1 MLALCLKW
9 TGLHLVWLICMFFAY
24 IFFSP
29 FWSQMWHLTLG
40 KQLSALFAW
49 LPLPYFIHAVT
60 CWHHICDSYS
70 RLPDCRFIFRRHVRS
85 PVHGSRDNWVL
96 PIILMHRMWW
106 GKAASPPPV
115 LSIMW
120 PQSISAQHKTAH
132 FLEILSGLRPGL
144 FQTDSSLVPGGGIRI
159 YFIHPQTFTTKRY
172 KYKSV
177 ALPCWEQRH

>member
-1 MLALCLKW
+1 M
-9 TGLHLVWLICMFFAY
+9 HVVH
-24 IFFSP
+24 IFFS

-70 RLPDCRFIFRRHVRS
+70 RLPDCRFIFRRPVRS

-106 GKAASPPPV
+106 GRRWV
-115 LSIMW
+115 LSIIW
-120 PQSISAQHKTAH
+120 PQSISADTK
-132 FLEILSGLRPGL
+132 LLISEILPGLRPGV
-144 FQTDSSLVPGGGIRI
+144 FQTGWGLVSRGGIRI
-159 YFIHPQTFTTKRY
+159 YFIRPQTFTTNRY
-172 KYKSV
+172 KHKLVPLS
-177 ALPCWEQRH
+177 CC